1 MAICVVQHG
10 ARAHETNDAPRARP
24 LFATHRNVKMPK
36 KRRANG
42 RNKPAGARGHVRT
55 IARSRARAN
64 RDVARARATEK
75 RWMTGKP

>member
-1 MAICVVQHG
+1 MAICVVQYD
-10 ARAHETNDAPRARP
+10 ASAHETNDAPRARP

-55 IARSRARAN
+55 IARSRARAR
-64 RDVARARATEK
+64 RDAARARATEK